1 MAIFS
6 FVVSD
11 LYGGGAQRVL
21 LNTANALQ
29 QRGHDVTVYILR
41 DKIEHSVPE
50 GLRIVN
56 LKAINRLTKLFR
68 SRIIE
73 KWQARKIEQALS
85 AVPSDVVISCSC
97 DRITRHIAGH
107 DVFYWV
113 HIHLTG
119 AVKNEAQR
127 QTVIRRWSK
136 IYTDKKV
143 IAVSEGI
150 AKDLAENIGL
160 DRKNIRVIPNP
171 IDRAVLTQ
179 RASELTPMT
188 DNLPGE
194 FFIHVGRLEP
204 RKRHDWLLQAF
215 AGSNVSSHLVLV
227 GDGCSQDFRRVRRLA
242 EEYRVADRTHIL
254 GFVQNPYPV
263 IRRAKALVLTSERE
277 GLPTVLIE
285 SLMLDVPCVSFDCP
299 SGPREIMEGWLDQY
313 LLPLGD
319 IAALARA
326 LECCEKQPPL
336 IASGATEK
344 YSPSSVVTRFEALA
358 GA

>member
-227 GDGCSQDFRRVRRLA
+227 GDGCSQDFKRVRRLA

-299 SGPREIMEGWLDQY
+299 SGPREIMEGWLDEW

-319 IAALARA
+319 EESLALALKRLEYRTPIVPRA
-326 LECCEKQPPL
+326 AAERFLPENVVKEFEKL
-336 IASGATEK
+336 MVS
-344 YSPSSVVTRFEALA
+344 
-358 GA
+358 